1 MPDAVMVP
9 RSEMK
14 FAIAQAIWEIDRNE
28 SAAART
34 LMVAAQNLLTA
45 ASTPVGG
52 WEEPVAW
59 RYPVLTA
66 RDEAVARMAR
76 AMRNGKAWPAVF
88 QANTAEALAE
98 DALAALEA
106 LAVIPTEGL
115 GSSSPKSEDTHRAC
129 SSSHRQPE
137 T

>member
-1 MPDAVMVP
+1 MSDAVTVP
-9 RSEMK
+9 REVQE
-14 FAIAQAIWEIDRNE
+14 A
-28 SAAART
+28 
-34 LMVAAQNLLTA
+34 LHVAALAKILRREMQDNSVTLRDRSERAVRAMLA

-52 WEEPVAW
+52 WEDPVAW

-106 LAVIPTEGL
+106 LAVIPTEG
-115 GSSSPKSEDTHRAC
+115 G
-129 SSSHRQPE
+129 E
-137 T
+137 TQ

>member
-1 MPDAVMVP
+1 MEA
-9 RSEMK
+9 
-14 FAIAQAIWEIDRNE
+14 
-28 SAAART
+28 
-34 LMVAAQNLLTA
+34 
-45 ASTPVGG
+45 
-52 WEEPVAW
+52 VAW

-106 LAVIPTEGL
+106 LAVIPTQ
-115 GSSSPKSEDTHRAC
+115 DT
-129 SSSHRQPE
+129 SKDQ

>member
-1 MPDAVMVP
+1 MTAPLITALEQAGEGSRLLLVDLNAAPFTRTFFDALNGYATGGSG
-9 RSEMK
+9 RCLETL
-14 FAIAQAIWEIDRNE
+14 AIWN
-28 SAAART
+28 AR
-34 LMVAAQNLLTA
+34 LA

-106 LAVIPTEGL
+106 LAVIPTEG
-115 GSSSPKSEDTHRAC
+115 GGRD
-129 SSSHRQPE
+129 
-137 T
+137 